1 MPEKLDNNLKS
12 HFKKMIEDF
21 KEYIKN
27 DLKEIQENSSKQVE
41 ALKEETNKSN
51 QTLLQM
57 STRARW
63 QDPDLAVSWECLA
76 NTEVDAHSH
85 PLDGAHGPQWR
96 S

>member
-1 MPEKLDNNLKS
+1 VQDHKQETQCNSVPPESSSLTTANPGHPNMPEKLDNNLKS

-57 STRARW
+57 STRAR
-63 QDPDLAVSWECLA
+63 
-76 NTEVDAHSH
+76 
-85 PLDGAHGPQWR
+85 
-96 S
+96 